1 MCVPEDDNYK
11 KSNEIKIKIRII
23 PAKVKVK
30 SATPKSGRRISL
42 KWTRDSK
49 VDGYYIRYSTNKK
62 MRNSKTIMIKKNKT
76 TSAGLKNLKR
86 KKKYYIEICGYK
98 KVKVG
103 KQYKNELGTVT
114 KKTIKTK

>member
-1 MCVPEDDNYK
+1 
-11 KSNEIKIKIRII
+11 
-23 PAKVKVK
+23 
-30 SATPKSGRRISL
+30 
-42 KWTRDSK
+42 
-49 VDGYYIRYSTNKK
+49 

-114 KKTIKTK
+114 KKTIKTKIATSIPYVLQIAKRVLSIYNKERTRFHLCKKT

>member
-1 MCVPEDDNYK
+1 MK
-11 KSNEIKIKIRII
+11 
-23 PAKVKVK
+23 
-30 SATPKSGRRISL
+30 
-42 KWTRDSK
+42 
-49 VDGYYIRYSTNKK
+49 
-62 MRNSKTIMIKKNKT
+62 KKNKT

>member
-1 MCVPEDDNYK
+1 M
-11 KSNEIKIKIRII
+11 
-23 PAKVKVK
+23 
-30 SATPKSGRRISL
+30 L
-42 KWTRDSK
+42 
-49 VDGYYIRYSTNKK
+49 NKK
-62 MRNSKTIMIKKNKT
+62 KIIKKKKNT

>member
-1 MCVPEDDNYK
+1 
-11 KSNEIKIKIRII
+11 
-23 PAKVKVK
+23 
-30 SATPKSGRRISL
+30 
-42 KWTRDSK
+42 
-49 VDGYYIRYSTNKK
+49 
-62 MRNSKTIMIKKNKT
+62 
-76 TSAGLKNLKR
+76 LKNLKR